1 MNKDTYLILYNFLSI
16 DDKYSFHK
24 YSTKYFNDNISFT
37 QNVIQEIKTMNRS
50 GWAKICYTINNIN
63 HTFVDDHIDKIKWKV
78 FSYITKLNNDFII
91 KYNNYLDLKAISHN
105 HFLSE
110 KIINMYSHKLCWD
123 NLSLKQKFTL
133 KQIKK
138 YQNQI
143 NFFCLSYN
151 KNLTI
156 DIIRQYK
163 DKLDW
168 DIITETFMMDK
179 NFINEFGEL
188 INYNLLDDLH
198 SI

>member
-37 QNVIQEIKTMNRS
+37 QTVIQEIKNMNRS
-50 GWAKICYTINNIN
+50 RWAKICYTINNIN
-63 HTFVDDHIDKIKWKV
+63 YTFVDDHIDKIKWKV
-78 FSYITKLNNDFII
+78 FSYIKKLNEDFII
-91 KYNNYLDLKAISHN
+91 KYNNHLDLKAISHN

-123 NLSLKQKFTL
+123 NLSLKQNFTL

-138 YQNQI
+138 YQKQI

-179 NFINEFGEL
+179 NFINEFTYVFSNGTTC
-188 INYNLLDDLH
+188 
-198 SI
+198 